1 MGKRSRTKARDQV
14 VGEGEVGPR
23 QPCPCG
29 SGRRYKACHGSA
41 AGAPGKEP
49 RVTDRFPTDD
59 ADPELDQDPGQ
70 SSSPSSS
77 LSIQE
82 IGSAS
87 RSCLVIIVLVV
98 ILVLFGGAQLPKL
111 AKNLGKAG
119 DLVDITVEGDVID
132 AVSVEGLTDH
142 VTLDPD
148 SPAML
153 ELFAD
158 APGQYPITLLEAD
171 RRIGTLDVKER

>member
-1 MGKRSRTKARDQV
+1 MLLVVAVLMGLTALAASLAPRDST
-14 VGEGEVGPR
+14 PR
-23 QPCPCG
+23 G
-29 SGRRYKACHGSA
+29 T
-41 AGAPGKEP
+41 GAPSAPSPARTPAAPVERATPVPAPSGAPKQVKTVSAEISADEGAKRG
-49 RVTDRFPTDD
+49 RVN
-59 ADPELDQDPGQ
+59 AG
-70 SSSPSSS
+70 
-77 LSIQE
+77 
-82 IGSAS
+82 
-87 RSCLVIIVLVV
+87 V
-98 ILVLFGGAQLPKL
+98 
-111 AKNLGKAG
+111 G

-171 RRIGTLDVKER
+171 RRIGMLDVKER